1 MKPRNTTEESLK
13 VPADVLLDILGIIV
27 KESLKH
33 EITQVIESRSIVV
46 VAVFF
51 DNGTLKQQRILQNIQ
66 NILEEYREY
75 RWSNSED
82 INWREH

>member
-1 MKPRNTTEESLK
+1 MKPRNTTEEILK